1 MQQHSILCRQVG
13 IVVSQMR
20 VPYGTPLKSG
30 FPTHNQ
36 SSAGGSQLY
45 YNMISSCYL
54 SKEKRLQV
62 EMKAFREVAIYNA
75 AGSQQCH
82 TILSIVPIL
91 FYKLLLTNFSRKVAL
106 FPYLDGQRV
115 GIWYPFLAKFP
126 VWELGEQTQYARKQ
140 VVHIFLKFWN
150 STPKCPVLIN
160 SRVGQYQYSR

>member
-1 MQQHSILCRQVG
+1 MAL
-13 IVVSQMR
+13 
-20 VPYGTPLKSG
+20 LKSG

-75 AGSQQCH
+75 AGIGPQH
-82 TILSIVPIL
+82 YLPIYL
-91 FYKLLLTNFSRKVAL
+91 LYKLLLTNFSRKVAH

>member
-45 YNMISSCYL
+45 YNMISSCYYL

-82 TILSIVPIL
+82 TILSSTYL
-91 FYKLLLTNFSRKVAL
+91 YYSTSFSSQTSLGKLHTFHIQMVKEWEFGIPFWLNSQYGNWESRLSMQESRQCIFSSNF
-106 FPYLDGQRV
+106 G
-115 GIWYPFLAKFP
+115 
-126 VWELGEQTQYARKQ
+126 
-140 VVHIFLKFWN
+140 
-150 STPKCPVLIN
+150 TPHQNV
-160 SRVGQYQYSR
+160 QF